1 MGSEGGRLRI
11 GIAMQVITWILGLG
25 ASVMMPIIFTIIGT
39 CVGLG
44 FVKSLKSGLTVG
56 VAFVGLSI
64 VTTLLTDNLGPVI
77 NKIVELYGLNLNVLD
92 IGWPAA
98 SQVAYSSQ
106 VGALVIPFG
115 LALNVVMLLT
125 KTTKTIAM
133 DLFNYWH
140 YAFIGALVY
149 LVTNSFGW
157 SLFIVAVNF
166 IIINCIGD
174 IESKRV
180 LAYYGHDK
188 VNGIAFPVPVCAPYA
203 PIAHALNWLMEKCP
217 GINKI
222 DWDAKK
228 LQEKLGFIGEPLFLG
243 TVIGAV
249 LGILARYDVTSI
261 LKLAV
266 NIGAVMLLIPRISG
280 LFGEGLL
287 PITEAVKK
295 LLQKKFKGKVDFLI
309 GLSPSIVVGDPT
321 IMVCSVLVVPFI
333 LFLSVV
339 LPGNQFLPIASLAGA
354 MYIFPLVVPIT
365 KGNVFR
371 TFVIGM
377 VALVIGDYSA
387 TALASVFTKA
397 AIASG
402 VTLPDGTNAV
412 ASFDYAGNPLA
423 WILYNLGALKW
434 IGAAVCVVGCA
445 ALMWYNRRK
454 IVAENAVREQAL
466 ASATAGA

>member
-1 MGSEGGRLRI
+1 ME
-11 GIAMQVITWILGLG
+11 VINWILGLG

-77 NKIVELYGLNLNVLD
+77 NTIVELYGLNLNVLD

-98 SQVAYSSQ
+98 SQIAYSSQ

-115 LALNVVMLLT
+115 LALNIVMLLT

-149 LVTNSFGW
+149 IATNSFGW

-166 IIINCIGD
+166 IIVNCIGD

-188 VNGIAFPVPVCAPYA
+188 VNGIAFPVPVCVPYA

-243 TVIGAV
+243 TVIGAI
-249 LGILARYDVTSI
+249 LGILARYDVTAI

-295 LLQKKFKGKVDFLI
+295 LLQRRFKGKVEFLI
-309 GLSPSIVVGDPT
+309 GLSPSLVVGDAT
-321 IMVCSVLVVPFI
+321 NMVCSVLVVPFI

-354 MYIFPLVVPIT
+354 MYIFPLVLPIT

-377 VALVIGDYSA
+377 VALIIGDYSA
-387 TALASVFTKA
+387 TALASMFTKA
-397 AIASG
+397 AVASG
-402 VTLPDGTNAV
+402 VTLPAGTDLV

-434 IGAAVCVVGCA
+434 IGAAVCSVACA
-445 ALMWYNRRK
+445 ALMWCNRRK
-454 IVAENAVREQAL
+454 IVAETALSAEAL
-466 ASATAGA
+466 AAKAAN